1 MKEIV
6 TWSLSSRVNGGNRR
20 SPEYSTPE
28 EACANIVPFLKKLQ
42 YHYTNVVIVRSVR
55 YEAVEGAAQ

>member
-6 TWSLSSRVNGGNRR
+6 TWSLSIRVNGVNRR

-42 YHYTNVVIVRSVR
+42 YHYTNVVVVRSVR